1 MSIDPSKFCYRNDQT
16 FLMVCKWYFWSAI
29 FATVALISWSS
40 AEYKVLYQT
49 PNDHW
54 NWHPRSNS
62 VPGISEWS
70 YSPGSNLYSLCS
82 ILDSIPQE
90 PNNWLLSTLID
101 IQRIQRVQLTIFY
114 TIDPPCSVNPNAK
127 FCNDS
132 FDVFVWESDIKVTAD
147 KIPNPINSNSSYRK
161 LVTISGPTGSQR
173 TLLTIPLQ
181 AKKQYIVLGFHDKV
195 GCEVLYSV
203 KVTNNVCPATT
214 LQDNLVYLPETVAP
228 SRLLESIPVEGMCTA
243 DSSHIQGSLN
253 VWCESSG
260 QWNASQF
267 EGKCVCNEDMENIGG
282 TCSGCSEGTYNNG
295 KGLNCTVL
303 PSNPRNI
310 TALFVNQSSAVIRW
324 LPPVITGG
332 HIFYEVECK
341 RTCEINGK
349 DCAEDTCDDNAG
361 FVFKDKIYSTKV
373 MIPETTRALSAY
385 VNYTCKII
393 ARNRV
398 SEMAK
403 RKHKIEASRATISFR
418 TKGSVPGKPKVS
430 VQQAGVSVIVLSWEL
445 KCKNGLIEKFIMAY
459 FIVDDNSD
467 EQIVTTTKTKLQIEK
482 LVPGKTYEFQRVS
495 VSWRKGG
502 TSDERENMLLREQG
516 STKRRTRELIMD
528 GVEERNS
535 DHVTNHT
542 QYVEINEIHSYELKR
557 DDIKFERLVGSGNFG
572 EVFKATI
579 DNNTVAVKSL
589 KGSASAKDKQDMV
602 TELNVMKSLKPHPHV
617 LKLIGCC
624 SVSDPLLIVFEYLP
638 YGDLL
643 GYLRKSRGHLDN
655 YNTGEKKPAS
665 KLTAKDLLSFAW
677 MIGDGMQYLATMKV
691 VHRDL
696 AARNILVGEN
706 QVCKISDFGLARGV
720 KGDIYVRTS
729 QARLPVKWMPPESLF
744 HGESSTM
751 SDVWSYGIV
760 LWEVFTIGD
769 SPYPG
774 FNSQEVTS
782 LIEKGYRMQRP
793 VHISEELFSVL
804 TECWAENPKE
814 RPSFQWIC
822 AAIKRLMKD
831 QKVHLNLDEYND
843 EDYVNFDMID
853 EKLQGS
859 NFGQLTKQ
867 ECCPK
872 QNTLE

>member
-1 MSIDPSKFCYRNDQT
+1 
-16 FLMVCKWYFWSAI
+16 
-29 FATVALISWSS
+29 
-40 AEYKVLYQT
+40 
-49 PNDHW
+49 
-54 NWHPRSNS
+54 
-62 VPGISEWS
+62 WS

-82 ILDSIPQE
+82 ILDNIPQE

-101 IQRIQRVQLTIFY
+101 IQRIQRVQVTIFY
-114 TIDPPCSVNPNAK
+114 TIDPPCSIKPNAK

-181 AKKQYIVLGFHDKV
+181 AKKQYIVLGFHDQV

-203 KVTNNVCPATT
+203 KVTYNVCPATT
-214 LQDNLVYLPETVAP
+214 LQDNLVYLPETTAP

-267 EGKCVCNEDMENIGG
+267 EGKCVCNEDMENVGG
-282 TCSGCSEGTYNNG
+282 TCS
-295 KGLNCTVL
+295 VL

-310 TALFVNQSSAVIRW
+310 TVPFVNQSSALIRW
-324 LPPVITGG
+324 LPPVIPGG
-332 HIFYEVECK
+332 QVFYEVECK
-341 RTCEINGK
+341 RTCELNGK
-349 DCAEDTCDDNAG
+349 DCAEETCDDNAG
-361 FVFKDKIYSTKV
+361 YVFKDKIYSTKV

-403 RKHKIEASRATISFR
+403 RKHKIEASSATISFR

-430 VQQAGVSVIVLSWEL
+430 VQQAGVSVILFSWEL

-467 EQIVTTTKTKLQIEK
+467 EQIVTTTKTKLQIEN
-482 LVPGKTYEFQRVS
+482 LVPGKTYEFQITAVNNFGIGPNAVKSPLWLMFVLVS
-495 VSWRKGG
+495 ICLFFVIIVIIIILIIITIIIIIIIIIIYIYIFCFS
-502 TSDERENMLLREQG
+502 G
-516 STKRRTRELIMD
+516 STKRGTGELIMD
-528 GVEERNS
+528 GVEERNA
-535 DHVTNHT
+535 DHVTNHA
-542 QYVEINEIHSYELKR
+542 QYVEINDIHSYELKR

-579 DNNTVAVKSL
+579 DNNTAAVKSL

-602 TELNVMKSLKPHPHV
+602 KELNVMKSLKPHPHV

-624 SVSDPLLIVFEYLP
+624 SVSDPLLIVSEYLP

-643 GYLRKSRGHLDN
+643 GYLRKSRGHSDN

-665 KLTAKDLLSFAW
+665 KLTAKDLLFFAW
-677 MIGDGMQYLATMKV
+677 TIADGMQYLATMKV

-774 FNSQEVTS
+774 FNSQKVTS

-822 AAIKRLMKD
+822 AAVKRLMKD
-831 QKVHLNLDEYND
+831 KKVHLNLDEYND

-853 EKLQGS
+853 EKL
-859 NFGQLTKQ
+859 
-867 ECCPK
+867 
-872 QNTLE
+872 